1 MKSYEFLFW
10 AYNVIWIV
18 ISGYLLTMVF
28 RMRGLDERLGRLE
41 RELERDS
48 QDCPRPQGVS
58 AFERVVGHDP

>member
-28 RMRGLDERLGRLE
+28 RMRRICERLGRLE
-41 RELERDS
+41 REMERDVE
-48 QDCPRPQGVS
+48 D
-58 AFERVVGHDP
+58 

>member
-28 RMRGLDERLGRLE
+28 RMRRIGERLGRLE
-41 RELERDS
+41 RELERDVE
-48 QDCPRPQGVS
+48 D
-58 AFERVVGHDP
+58 

>member
-28 RMRGLDERLGRLE
+28 RMRRIDERLGRIE
-41 RELERDS
+41 RELERDVE
-48 QDCPRPQGVS
+48 D
-58 AFERVVGHDP
+58 

>member
-48 QDCPRPQGVS
+48 QD
-58 AFERVVGHDP
+58 

>member
-28 RMRGLDERLGRLE
+28 RMRHLDARLGRLE
-41 RELERDS
+41 RELEREARD
-48 QDCPRPQGVS
+48 
-58 AFERVVGHDP
+58 

>member
-18 ISGYLLTMVF
+18 LAGYLLMMVF
-28 RMRGLDERLGRLE
+28 RMRRIDERLGRLE

-48 QDCPRPQGVS
+48 AD
-58 AFERVVGHDP
+58 